1 MEVRVYRQ
9 GADGTQSIESHAIP
23 ALVGNSVTTGRDD
36 RTTTE
41 SDSDSV
47 DEVLETVEVGPS
59 VGVTICRR
67 VLVGRGDSDDPRRV
81 YDKGR
86 RTIVTPEDLAGDV
99 TRVDVDGE
107 QVWPAEDG
115 DAARPAPAPAPEPEP
130 KPAPT
135 ASSKQAPTLAS
146 LFETVAAQ
154 APGAPRPM
162 ADYDEPGLTAADE
175 DYIGRLIEDGLGI

>member
-1 MEVRVYRQ
+1 MEVKVYRQ

-23 ALVGNSVTTGRDD
+23 ALVGNSVTTGRED

-67 VLVGRGDSDDPRRV
+67 VLVGRGDSDSPRRV

-86 RTIVTPEDLAGDV
+86 RTIVTPAELTGDV

-107 QVWPAEDG
+107 QVWPAGEGEADAG
-115 DAARPAPAPAPEPEP
+115 PKTAPSPKPSPAAAPQQAPKAARA
-130 KPAPT
+130 
-135 ASSKQAPTLAS
+135 
-146 LFETVAAQ
+146 VA
-154 APGAPRPM
+154 
-162 ADYDEPGLTAADE
+162 DEPDSYGLSSADE
-175 DYIGRLIEDGLGI
+175 DYVRRLVEDGLGI